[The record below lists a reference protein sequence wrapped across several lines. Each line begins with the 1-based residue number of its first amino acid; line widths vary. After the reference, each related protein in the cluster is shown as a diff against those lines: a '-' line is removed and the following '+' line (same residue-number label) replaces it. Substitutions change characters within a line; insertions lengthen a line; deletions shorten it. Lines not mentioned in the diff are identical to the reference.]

1 MFNFYACIYIDYRIK
16 ILRFLLVLPYKCTCT
31 CTCTCT
37 CFHSDNHYYLIQHW
51 TRQYGSRCGHC
62 WLVSRKS
69 RSVVSSCEF
78 FLAFP
83 VPWMVSY
90 GQRGWKN
97 WKRFI
102 STACLTNEVKGPTI
116 QYIKILVHVVGWSTL
131 ELDTPSIDFSW
142 CNQIRS
148 LCTCMSG
155 NHLYLKFMYAAVPLS
170 IIVDIS
176 RQIYHIKEILD
187 SYVPF

>member
-1 MFNFYACIYIDYRIK
+1 MHVQLYIDYRIK
-16 ILRFLLVLPYKCTCT
+16 ILRFLLVLPYK
-31 CTCTCT
+31 CTCT

-116 QYIKILVHVVGWSTL
+116 QYIKILVHVVGLSTL
-131 ELDTPSIDFSW
+131 ESIDCSW

-148 LCTCMSG
+148 YTS
-155 NHLYLKFMYAAVPLS
+155 NIMYMYDWKPYVFQVYVCSSS
-170 IIVDIS
+170 IKHYCRYQSSNIS
-176 RQIYHIKEILD
+176 Y
-187 SYVPF
+187 